1 MRVCYRLSVIDY
13 ELSLLFLAELQSF
26 CLGLLL
32 LINKNKKKNS
42 NEKGVVLH
50 PLLLSLLSALDL
62 LTVNFGILIY
72 RYRYLSFSFS
82 LTCSL
87 A

>member
-32 LINKNKKKNS
+32 LINKNKKKLQREGGFS
-42 NEKGVVLH
+42 
-50 PLLLSLLSALDL
+50 PPSFALVAFR
-62 LTVNFGILIY
+62 T
-72 RYRYLSFSFS
+72 
-82 LTCSL
+82 
-87 A
+87 